1 MLINNE
7 RMRSECYAIAKLR
20 ITMRTIMDNMV
31 ELQYVTEDTLAGAYL
46 CGILVALLVA
56 FLLTR
61 ICRYERQ
68 Q

>member
-1 MLINNE
+1 
-7 RMRSECYAIAKLR
+7 
-20 ITMRTIMDNMV
+20 MDNMV